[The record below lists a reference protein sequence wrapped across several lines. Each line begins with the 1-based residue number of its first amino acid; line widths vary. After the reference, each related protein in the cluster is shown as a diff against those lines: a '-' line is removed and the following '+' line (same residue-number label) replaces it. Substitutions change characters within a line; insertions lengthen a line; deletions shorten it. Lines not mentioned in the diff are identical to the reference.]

1 MDLAGSRDKV
11 SPMTLYLYR
20 LIGAAMLDRGMY
32 EGIEADT
39 RATRQAALTV
49 LLASLAAGLGA
60 GGVWTPNPSRFALVS
75 VIALVTWLAWA
86 MMTFQIGTWVLPGR
100 QTASSFGELLR
111 TIGFAAA
118 PGLLQVFAALPGMA
132 IPVFVATT
140 AWMFVAMVV
149 GVRHALDYPR
159 TGRALAV
166 CGLAAGLV
174 LAFVLIFGLLFGPA
188 LARRGAHHGDHMP
201 HVWALERAVIRGELG
216 ATRREAGWLREHLAG
231 VGDERDAATEAN
243 AYIQGL
249 ERLAAATDGRA
260 AASASAGVFAACG
273 SCHRASGL
281 TPEIDLPPDRA
292 GVTIASHMLRD
303 GRAARQ
309 LLQGL
314 VMPSDEQWAAG
325 AAALRRAP
333 LAPGDFP
340 VSDRIGQAMQGV
352 DAAVRQ
358 LGGGAAAARTPAER
372 AESYGALAAGCASCH
387 ARHTTLWER

>member
-1 MDLAGSRDKV
+1 
-11 SPMTLYLYR
+11 MTLYLYR

-49 LLASLAAGLGA
+49 LLASVAAGLGA
-60 GGVWTPNPSRFALVS
+60 GGVWTPEPSRFALVS
-75 VIALVTWLAWA
+75 VTALITWLAWA

-118 PGLLQVFAALPGMA
+118 PGLFQVFAALPGMA
-132 IPVFVATT
+132 VPVFVAT
-140 AWMFVAMVV
+140 AVWMFVAMVV

-188 LARRGAHHGDHMP
+188 LAGGGAHHRDHMA
-201 HVWALERAVIRGELG
+201 HVRALDQAVIRGDVDT
-216 ATRREAGWLREHLAG
+216 ARREARWLHEHLAG
-231 VGDERDAATEAN
+231 IRDEKDAATEAE
-243 AYIQGL
+243 AYVTAL
-249 ERLAAATDGRA
+249 ERA
-260 AASASAGVFAACG
+260 AAAADAGGAATTAAAVFAACG
-273 SCHRASGL
+273 SCHQASGL
-281 TPEIDLPPDRA
+281 TPEISLPPLPA
-292 GVTIASHMLRD
+292 GAAIAGHMQRD
-303 GRAARQ
+303 GRAAAE
-309 LLQGL
+309 LLLGL
-314 VMPSDEQWAAG
+314 ITPSDEHWTAG
-325 AAALRRAP
+325 AAAFRTVP

-340 VSDRIGQAMQGV
+340 VSDRIGTAMQHV

-358 LGGGAAAARTPAER
+358 LGAVAAAARTPAER
-372 AESYGALAAGCASCH
+372 TSAYGALAAGCASCH
-387 ARHTTLWER
+387 IQHTTLWDGRR

>member
-1 MDLAGSRDKV
+1 
-11 SPMTLYLYR
+11 MTLYLYR

-32 EGIEADT
+32 EGIEADA

-60 GGVWTPNPSRFALVS
+60 GGVWTPEPSRFAVVS
-75 VIALVTWLAWA
+75 VVALVTWLAWA

-132 IPVFVATT
+132 APVFVATT

-149 GVRHALDYPR
+149 GVRHALDYPH

-166 CGLAAGLV
+166 CGLAAALV

-188 LARRGAHHGDHMP
+188 LARGGAHHRDHMA
-201 HVWALERAVIRGELG
+201 HVWALERAVMRGDVD
-216 ATRREAGWLREHLAG
+216 AARREAGWLLGHPAG
-231 VGDERDAATEAN
+231 VRDERDAAAEAD
-243 AYIQGL
+243 AYIEGL
-249 ERLAAATDGRA
+249 DRIAAATDTSA
-260 AASASAGVFAACG
+260 VASASAGAFAACG

-281 TPEIDLPPDRA
+281 TPEIDLPPAPA
-292 GVTIASHMLRD
+292 GTTIAGHMLRD
-303 GRAARQ
+303 ARAARQ

-314 VMPSDEQWAAG
+314 VMPSDEHWAAG
-325 AAALRRAP
+325 AAALRQAP
-333 LAPGDFP
+333 LGPGDFP
-340 VSDRIGQAMQGV
+340 VSDRIGRAMQHV
-352 DAAVRQ
+352 DAAVRG
-358 LGGGAAAARTPAER
+358 LGAGAIAARTHAGR

-387 ARHTTLWER
+387 VRHTSLWEP

>member
-1 MDLAGSRDKV
+1 
-11 SPMTLYLYR
+11 MTLYLYR

-32 EGIEADT
+32 EGIEADA

-60 GGVWTPNPSRFALVS
+60 GGVWTPDPSRFALVS

-100 QTASSFGELLR
+100 QTTSSFGELLR

-118 PGLLQVFAALPGMA
+118 PGLFQVFAALPGMA
-132 IPVFVATT
+132 VPVFVATT

-188 LARRGAHHGDHMP
+188 LAQRGAHHRDHMA
-201 HVWALERAVIRGELG
+201 HVWALEGAVIRGDVD
-216 ATRREAGWLREHLAG
+216 AARREGGWLREHLAG
-231 VGDERDAATEAN
+231 VGDERDAAAEADV
-243 AYIQGL
+243 YTRGL
-249 ERLAAATDGRA
+249 DRIAAPGDASAAAWA
-260 AASASAGVFAACG
+260 AGGVFAACG

-281 TPEIDLPPDRA
+281 TPEIDLPPPPA
-292 GVTIASHMLRD
+292 GATIAGHMLRD

-314 VMPSDEQWAAG
+314 VMPSDEQWTTG
-325 AAALRRAP
+325 AAALRQAP

-340 VSDRIGQAMQGV
+340 VSDRLGRAMQQV

-358 LGGGAAAARTPAER
+358 LGAAAATARTQAER
-372 AESYGALAAGCASCH
+372 ADSYGALAAGCASCH
-387 ARHTTLWER
+387 VRHTTLWDGRP